1 MWIYSTFLSYF
12 NLTATHTFRRQRKYV
27 KVTNMRFFL
36 PPFCLG
42 SYSTVSRCAQS
53 LIFPNAK
60 ERPLGNSWF
69 SRFTFITRP
78 TRWWIYILR
87 NCFPILLFNDFWRW
101 SRKSP
106 AVVIDVKRLRTI
118 NGFVHPFA
126 FRKNRLSI
134 TLYRS
139 TGSVWQQ
146 PSLKREP
153 SDFNEKFLYWY
164 LDWKRRDGAIK
175 THRGH
180 FYFVSGKRQKIR
192 MPSSLRYGKARAER
206 KIEFHYCVKLHSGKV
221 VLL

>member
-27 KVTNMRFFL
+27 KVTNTRFFL

-42 SYSTVSRCAQS
+42 SYSTVSRYAQS

-78 TRWWIYILR
+78 TRWWIYILQ
-87 NCFPILLFNDFWRW
+87 NCFPILLFNDLRRW

-106 AVVIDVKRLRTI
+106 AVVIDVKRLRII

-139 TGSVWQQ
+139 TGIDSSVAWSG
-146 PSLKREP
+146 SLAILMKSFFILIFGSKMSWRYNQNAPWAFLFRIREKTEDQNAKQ
-153 SDFNEKFLYWY
+153 SAVRESESGEKN
-164 LDWKRRDGAIK
+164 RI
-175 THRGH
+175 
-180 FYFVSGKRQKIR
+180 
-192 MPSSLRYGKARAER
+192 SLLCKAA
-206 KIEFHYCVKLHSGKV
+206 LG
-221 VLL
+221 